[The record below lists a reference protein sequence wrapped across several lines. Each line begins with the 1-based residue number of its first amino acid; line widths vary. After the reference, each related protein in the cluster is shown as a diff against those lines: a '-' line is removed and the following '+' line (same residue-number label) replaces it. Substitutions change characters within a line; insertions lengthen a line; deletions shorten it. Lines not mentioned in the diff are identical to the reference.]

1 MKTLKNL
8 FLLFCFFNVISF
20 AQTITTEEIV
30 KNIKSKAM
38 EVNDYIVD
46 VDANINL
53 QALRV
58 PKAKIKVYFKQPD
71 KFYYD
76 TENSALL
83 PKSGFN
89 VNLSNLIDDT
99 FDMKIIKEETLDN
112 TQVYILELFPRYKD
126 TEELYT
132 KTYMWVDKK
141 NWVIKKM
148 FNETSNMLKMT
159 VDFSYSYFDNKYY
172 MPSLVKYSIEPLFA
186 PEEDASDNRPT
197 NSNQQQQKR
206 GIRRG
211 FMGEGEIT
219 LILKNYIINSNFS
232 DDIFKSKNEK

>member
-1 MKTLKNL
+1 MKLLKNL
-8 FLLFCFFNVISF
+8 VLLFCFFNVISF
-20 AQTITTEEIV
+20 AQTITPEEIV

-53 QALRV
+53 KALRV

-76 TENSALL
+76 TENSAIL

-99 FDMKIIKEETLDN
+99 FDMKIVKEETLDN
-112 TQVYILELFPRYKD
+112 TQVYMLGLLPKYKDKD

-159 VDFSYSYFDNKYY
+159 IDFSYLYFDNKYY
-172 MPSLVKYSIEPLFA
+172 MPSLVKYNIEPLSA
-186 PEEDASDNRPT
+186 AEGDNLI
-197 NSNQQQQKR
+197 NSNQQWQKR
-206 GIRRG
+206 ERKRG

-219 LILKNYIINSNFS
+219 LTLKNYIINSNFS
-232 DDIFKSKNEK
+232 DDIFKKKDEK